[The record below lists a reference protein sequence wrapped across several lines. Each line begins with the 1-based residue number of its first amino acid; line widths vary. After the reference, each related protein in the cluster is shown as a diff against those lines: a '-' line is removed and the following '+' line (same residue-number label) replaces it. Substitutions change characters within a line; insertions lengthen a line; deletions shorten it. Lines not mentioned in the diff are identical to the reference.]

1 MKTFKKVLASALAA
15 AMVVT
20 AFPVTNAE
28 AATKAK
34 LSATKATIY
43 VGQSKTIKVTLP
55 AGAKISSV
63 KTSKKTVATVKK
75 SGKKVV
81 VKAVKAGKATVTVK
95 VTPKKGS
102 AKKLTAKITVKTP
115 SVKYTDSVKEV
126 SVGKTAK
133 LAAKATPS
141 TTVKYYSA
149 DKSIATVGLTSG
161 KVTGKSAGTVKIAAV
176 IKTGTKTT
184 KVYKTITVIDAD
196 KNEITTS
203 LATNIE
209 GQDHAVLVTD
219 NATVKVKVVKNGKPA
234 ANKQVV
240 LTAVQTTSNANA
252 DYAVLS
258 SNYATTDANGI
269 ASFVIGNKKSVT
281 SVTDTDAVAEVKYT
295 ASVADNSVN
304 PVSDVEAF
312 AAVSYGNVQYLNGTD
327 ATKYAATVPGTNYK
341 AANPSGTGK
350 STTKSVNGNANVD
363 FVASQQVS
371 SKGTTDHEVTFSAV
385 PSLVIPSGTT
395 SADITKTFTQ
405 PINKKSGKYG
415 TYANVSKIVEVKTDV
430 SKLDYATLYVKNI
443 QISKYSEMVI
453 SAYPTQKDAEN
464 KTNVIANST
473 QSLAGEKEQTPFGYQ
488 IPKNGSVKYIRV
500 EIISKGQVNVNK
512 NNGFELD
519 KIEGMYKTTTSGN
532 VTKVIGGVTVA
543 WAADQNITYSEDKTL
558 TSTQAKTLGIDDTNK
573 TGYKYIYQVP
583 TFPQAGNAVIREY
596 DAKGTLKAY
605 YAVPAVNMLD
615 STGKV
620 VNENDIFTNSA
631 KTTLVSDKAF
641 LITEEEAKNI
651 VGTVTQSGDVVK
663 VNSETVGTTKL
674 VGTVKIAGANDANV
688 AVENGKVYTSV
699 AWAPIPKSGTTASD
713 KKEGAFVAIKGQT
726 VKVNAQ
732 ITDKNGNPVA
742 QSGVNVK
749 FSYGKTEITGVGT
762 LGATKVKATYV
773 PSQTDVH
780 GKCELTLQ
788 ASDVATLE
796 DLSASVT
803 GNYNVVLNITD
814 KTVDLAD
821 IYWVDAYLAYTP
833 SAIDYADETGLTNE
847 YTSKSAK
854 IPTSKPNAGETWE
867 YGVLVKS
874 TALSD
879 GLLNGATATI
889 SGLKTKYTVSGMTD
903 VTVTSTTDGTAAT
916 VASNK
921 GGLTKLKAALDT
933 SALNDNAVVTVTK
946 AGKTLDATFA
956 GTGSVNIFDTL
967 TIPVQWQSVGV
978 TATWVNPYGT
988 KSADDRTVYLKV
1000 IDNKGNAIQGKKVTF
1015 EFDNATHDENTNGD
1029 GVASYKVTKSTSNP
1043 STIVTA
1049 TVDGLTETFSTTI
1062 NWTNAT
1068 ENLQPVQAVYEQ
1080 GTPDKITLTFNKD
1093 IDAASVN
1100 AKEFTVTTGA
1110 ADTLAKYTVANA
1122 AVNGNKVVLTLSGNN
1137 VLAGKSAEFTV
1148 TVGTANVNSVKYNL
1162 LAEDGSAL
1170 SSSDKAITF
1179 ASDSDDELTL
1189 SEATSK
1195 KITVTVPA
1203 TTAERY
1209 AYAVDENGKVV
1220 KITVANASTTGES
1233 GELTA
1238 GGYYIVYYGNVV
1250 KDITLAK

>member
-1 MKTFKKVLASALAA
+1 M
-15 AMVVT
+15 
-20 AFPVTNAE
+20 
-28 AATKAK
+28 
-34 LSATKATIY
+34 
-43 VGQSKTIKVTLP
+43 
-55 AGAKISSV
+55 
-63 KTSKKTVATVKK
+63 
-75 SGKKVV
+75 
-81 VKAVKAGKATVTVK
+81 
-95 VTPKKGS
+95 
-102 AKKLTAKITVKTP
+102 
-115 SVKYTDSVKEV
+115 
-126 SVGKTAK
+126 
-133 LAAKATPS
+133 
-141 TTVKYYSA
+141 
-149 DKSIATVGLTSG
+149 
-161 KVTGKSAGTVKIAAV
+161 
-176 IKTGTKTT
+176 
-184 KVYKTITVIDAD
+184 
-196 KNEITTS
+196 
-203 LATNIE
+203 
-209 GQDHAVLVTD
+209 
-219 NATVKVKVVKNGKPA
+219 
-234 ANKQVV
+234 
-240 LTAVQTTSNANA
+240 
-252 DYAVLS
+252 LS

-281 SVTDTDAVAEVKYT
+281 SVTDTASVAEVKYT

-304 PVSDVEAF
+304 PVSDVVAF

-327 ATKYAATVPGTNYK
+327 ATKYAATVPGTNYS
-341 AANPSGTGK
+341 AVNPSGTGK
-350 STTKSVNGNANVD
+350 ATTKSVNGNANVD

-395 SADITKTFTQ
+395 STDITKTFTQ
-405 PINKKSGKYG
+405 PINEKSGKYG

-473 QSLAGEKEQTPFGYQ
+473 QSLAGEKEQTSFGYQ

-519 KIEGMYKTTTSGN
+519 KIDGMYKTTTSGN
-532 VTKVIGGVTVA
+532 VTNVIGGVNVTWTADKTV
-543 WAADQNITYSEDKTL
+543 TYSEDKNL
-558 TSTQAKTLGIDDTNK
+558 TTANAASLGISQSGK

-583 TFPQAGNAVIREY
+583 TFPQTGNAVIREY

-651 VGTVTQSGDVVK
+651 VGTVAQSGDVVK

-749 FSYGKTEITGVGT
+749 FSYGNTEITGVGT

-803 GNYNVVLNITD
+803 GNYNVVLNIKD

-833 SAIDYADETGLTNE
+833 SAIDYADETGLTTE
-847 YTSKSAK
+847 YTSNGAA

-874 TALSD
+874 TALSH
-879 GLLNGATATI
+879 GLLDGATATI

-967 TIPVQWQSVGV
+967 TIPVQWQAVGV

-988 KSADDRTVYLKV
+988 KSSSDRDVYLKV
-1000 IDNKGNAIQGKKVTF
+1000 VDNKGNAIQGRDVKF
-1015 EFDNATHDENTNGD
+1015 EFGGASTTDVKTNGD
-1029 GVASYKVTKSTSNP
+1029 GVATCTVTAGSANT

-1049 TVDGLTETFSTTI
+1049 TVDGITETFSTTI

-1068 ENLQPVQAVYEQ
+1068 EKLQPVQAVYEQ

-1110 ADTLAKYTVANA
+1110 DDTLAKYTVANA

-1170 SSSDKAITF
+1170 SSTDKAITF

-1189 SEATSK
+1189 SEANAK
-1195 KITVTVPA
+1195 KITVTVPT
-1203 TTAERY
+1203 TTAVRY
-1209 AYAVDENGKVV
+1209 AYAVDENGKVE
-1220 KITVANASTTGES
+1220 KITVNASSTSGES
-1233 GELTA
+1233 GVLTA

-1250 KDITLAK
+1250 KDITLAN

>member
-1 MKTFKKVLASALAA
+1 MPMFH
-15 AMVVT
+15 
-20 AFPVTNAE
+20 
-28 AATKAK
+28 
-34 LSATKATIY
+34 
-43 VGQSKTIKVTLP
+43 
-55 AGAKISSV
+55 SSLNFYI
-63 KTSKKTVATVKK
+63 AIFLLN
-75 SGKKVV
+75 
-81 VKAVKAGKATVTVK
+81 TVK

-161 KVTGKSAGTVKIAAV
+161 KVTGKSAGKVKIAAV

-240 LTAVQTTSNANA
+240 LTAVQTTSNTNA

-281 SVTDTDAVAEVKYT
+281 SVTDTAAVAEVKYT

-304 PVSDVEAF
+304 PVSDVVAF
-312 AAVSYGNVQYLNGTD
+312 AAVSYGNVKYLNGTD
-327 ATKYAATVPGTNYK
+327 VTKYAATVPGTNYK

-405 PINKKSGKYG
+405 PINEKSGKYG

-453 SAYPTQKDAEN
+453 SAYPTQKDAVN

-473 QSLAGEKEQTPFGYQ
+473 QSLAGEKEQTSFGYQ

-519 KIEGMYKTTTSGN
+519 KIDGMYKTTTSGN
-532 VTKVIGGVTVA
+532 VTSVIGGVSVT
-543 WAADQNITYSEDKTL
+543 WAADSTVTYSEDKNL
-558 TSTQAKTLGIDDTNK
+558 TTANATALGIPQSGK

-583 TFPQAGNAVIREY
+583 TFPQTGNAVIREY

-651 VGTVTQSGDVVK
+651 VGTVAQSGDVVK

-749 FSYGKTEITGVGT
+749 FSYGNTEITGVGT

-803 GNYNVVLNITD
+803 GNYNVVLNIKD

-833 SAIDYADETGLTNE
+833 SAINYADETGLTNE

-1015 EFDNATHDENTNGD
+1015 EFDNATHDVNTNGD
-1029 GVASYKVTKSTSNP
+1029 GVASYQVTKSGSNA

-1062 NWTNAT
+1062 NWTNAA
-1068 ENLQPVQAVYEQ
+1068 EKLQPVQAVYEQ

-1110 ADTLAKYTVANA
+1110 AATLAKYTVAKA
-1122 AVNGNKVVLTLSGNN
+1122 DVNGNKVVLTLSGNN
-1137 VLAGKSAEFTV
+1137 VLAGKSDTFTV
-1148 TVGTANVNSVKYNL
+1148 AVGDATVNSVVYNL

-1170 SSSDKAITF
+1170 SNTDKAITF

-1189 SEATSK
+1189 SEANLK
-1195 KITVTVPA
+1195 KITVTVPT

-1209 AYAVDENGKVV
+1209 AYAVDENGKVE